1 MKKNSKMLNLGLL
14 LVFQTGQANE
24 KIVFC
29 VKKKNKKTTGFEDEI
44 PSLFPSSFLFVTH
57 KLKLF
62 SKSE

>member
-29 VKKKNKKTTGFEDEI
+29 VKKKQQKNYWFWGWNTK
-44 PSLFPSSFLFVTH
+44 SLSFLFPICN
-57 KLKLF
+57 
-62 SKSE
+62 S